1 MFMPTGKAA
10 SMWWMTLGKIVA
22 GILTLVV
29 LYFLVKEFRKAIR
42 ESNEGRCSDKCDL
55 D

>member
-1 MFMPTGKAA
+1 MFMPTDE
-10 SMWWMTLGKIVA
+10 SPSFWWMTLGKVAA

-29 LYFLVKEFRKAIR
+29 LYFLIKEFRKAIK